1 MNSHRTIVAVVLAAA
16 VACAGNYTWAPTSG
30 TSFQE
35 ALNWN
40 PSTGVPGMADNAT
53 FPAGTYGVSFA
64 GTVTNANVTVGPNVD
79 VDFDL
84 GGQTWQLTNAFS
96 FAAGAGIARFSGG
109 TLEVTKTNT
118 ATGVLSPNP
127 GANQRLILNSGT
139 SRFYGTVGTA
149 SSGGGTIEV
158 NGGDHTMLNGLN
170 PYAAPAGGE
179 SVRITGGTVTVEDN
193 SPAPA
198 LDMRLTLNASSKVK
212 VEGGSLTVTTTTDF
226 YRDAVLEVYT
236 NAIFTTA
243 HVNFSRSNSKS
254 TLNILGGSVT
264 NTSMAI
270 GMTTAGYQPYPST
283 GIVWLADGVF
293 YTGGITLGSES
304 NSVGILRQSGGLFQ
318 TPASL
323 FLATGQR
330 TLGVYTQEGGTAR
343 CNVIGAGTGSGA
355 LGEMDMAGGT
365 LTVQGS
371 VNIGNGNRGTGRL
384 LQSGG
389 SVLCN
394 QLLVGAAAGSTGE
407 VSLTGGT
414 LAATGASSIGYAAGA
429 CTRMAQSGGELIV
442 SNTLALG
449 TLAGSQ
455 GVYTNTGGRI
465 WLSNLLY
472 VGYYGYGR
480 MYFNGAS
487 IESPSGITVGN
498 FGSGTGE
505 LTIAGGLLPM
515 TNATLTIGNQSGS
528 RGTVTISGGTN
539 LFKTI
544 SVGTYGN
551 ALLRIEGGYTETTN
565 RSIVG
570 CYAPSTSRVELA
582 GGVLAVGE
590 IDGRVL
596 YGGEGYSELLM
607 DGGTLRHA
615 GSGSG
620 ALAYSFNKITLTG
633 RGAVIDTFGANRSVT
648 QALSNE
654 TGHAGSFTK
663 TGAGVLTLSSPDNAF
678 TGRVAVEQGE
688 LAVSGSIYLT
698 GGVVVDPGA
707 TLNLASAT
715 VRDAMTA
722 PGTVSRID
730 GTLRLKAGGVLT
742 NGVGA
747 SLCGGGVVTGSV
759 VFAAGSAWAQ
769 DKAESTGYTHPLQ
782 VTGNTVFQAGTSVA
796 LTGYTVEDLKAGIPL
811 VAAVGSGTLQVPGL
825 IPVTLDGASHRYWW
839 AKVSND
845 GKTLTAAFI
854 PMGTMIRL
862 L

>member
-1 MNSHRTIVAVVLAAA
+1 MNSHLTRAAAVLAAA
-16 VACAGNYTWAPTSG
+16 VACAENYTWAPTSG

-118 ATGVLSPNP
+118 ATGVLTPNP

-139 SRFYGTVGTA
+139 SRFYGTVGTL
-149 SSGGGTIEV
+149 SSGGTIEV

-170 PYAAPAGGE
+170 PYAAPSGGE

-193 SPAPA
+193 SPAPL

-212 VEGGSLTVTTTTDF
+212 VEGGSLTVKTTTDF
-226 YRDAVLEVYT
+226 YSDSTVEVYT
-236 NAIFTTA
+236 NATFTTIG
-243 HVNFSRSNSKS
+243 VNLSRGGSKS

-270 GMTTAGYQPYPST
+270 GMTTSGYQPKPST
-283 GIVWLADGVF
+283 GVVWLANGVF
-293 YTGGITLGSES
+293 YTGSITLGTVS

-318 TPASL
+318 TPATMY
-323 FLATGQR
+323 LASAER
-330 TLGVYTQEGGTAR
+330 TLGVYTQEAGTAW
-343 CNVIGAGTGSGA
+343 CNAINVGTGSGA
-355 LGEMDMAGGT
+355 LGEVDMAGGT

-371 VNIGNGNRGTGRL
+371 ANIGNGNRGTGRL

-389 SVLCN
+389 NVLCG
-394 QLLVGAAAGSTGE
+394 QFSVGAAAGSTGE

-414 LAATGASSIGYAAGA
+414 LASGSGSCYIGYAAGA
-429 CTRMAQSGGELIV
+429 YARMTQSGGELIV

-528 RGTVTISGGTN
+528 RGAVTISGGTN

-582 GGVLAVGE
+582 GGVLTVGE

-596 YGGEGYSELLM
+596 YGGEGYSEMLM

-620 ALAYSFNKITLTG
+620 ALVYSFNKVTLTG

-663 TGAGVLTLSSPDNAF
+663 TGAGVLTLTSPDNAF

-688 LAVSGSIYLT
+688 LAVSGAIYLT
-698 GGVVVDPGA
+698 GGVVVEPGA
-707 TLNLASAT
+707 LLNLTYAT

-722 PGTVSRID
+722 PGTSSRID
-730 GTLRLKAGGVLT
+730 GVLLLKAGGVLT

-759 VFAAGSAWAQ
+759 VFAEGSAWAQ
-769 DKAESTGYTHPLQ
+769 DKPESAGYTHPLY
-782 VTGNTVFQAGTSVA
+782 VTGNTVFGAGTSVA
-796 LTGYTVEDLKAGIPL
+796 LTGYTEEDLKTGIPL
-811 VAAVGSGTLQVPGL
+811 VEAVGSGTLQVPGL

>member
-1 MNSHRTIVAVVLAAA
+1 
-16 VACAGNYTWAPTSG
+16 
-30 TSFQE
+30 
-35 ALNWN
+35 LNWN
-40 PSTGVPGMADNAT
+40 PSTGVPGMADNAI

-64 GTVTNANVTVGPNVD
+64 GSVTNATVTVGPD
-79 VDFDL
+79 VDAAFDL

-96 FAAGAGIARFSGG
+96 FASGAGTARFSGG

-118 ATGVLSPNP
+118 ATGVLTPNP

-170 PYAAPAGGE
+170 LYAAPAGGE
-179 SVRITGGTVTVEDN
+179 SVRITGGSVTVEDN

-198 LDMRLTLNASSKVK
+198 LDMRLTLLASSKVK
-212 VEGGSLTVTTTTDF
+212 VEGGSLTVKTTTDF
-226 YRDAVLEVYT
+226 YNDSTVEVYT
-236 NAIFTTA
+236 NATFTTA
-243 HVNFSRSNSKS
+243 LINLARSGSKS

-264 NTSMAI
+264 NTGMAI
-270 GMTTAGYQPYPST
+270 GQTTVNHQPKPST
-283 GIVWLADGVF
+283 GVVWLANGVF
-293 YTGGITLGSES
+293 HTGSITLGTVS
-304 NSVGILRQSGGLFQ
+304 NSVGILRQSDGLFQ
-318 TPASL
+318 TQALSL
-323 FLATGQR
+323 GSGER
-330 TLGVYTQEGGTAR
+330 SLGVYTQEGGTAR
-343 CNVIGAGTGSGA
+343 CSAIYAGAGPGA
-355 LGEMDMAGGT
+355 LGEVDVAGGA
-365 LTVQGS
+365 LTVQGT
-371 VNIGNGNRGTGRL
+371 VYIGNGNRGTGRL

-394 QLLVGAAAGSTGE
+394 QLRAGAVAGSTGE

-414 LAATGASSIGYAAGA
+414 LASKAESYIGYTGGA
-429 CTRMAQSGGELIV
+429 YARMAQSGGELIV
-442 SNTLALG
+442 SNSLVLG
-449 TLAGSQ
+449 SEAGSA
-455 GVYTNTGGRI
+455 GVFTNTGGRI

-472 VGYYGYGR
+472 VGNYGYGR

-498 FGSGTGE
+498 FGASTGE

-515 TNATLTIGNQSGS
+515 TNATLTIGSQSGS

-544 SVGTYGN
+544 STGIYGN
-551 ALLRIEGGYTETTN
+551 ALLRIEGGYSETTN

-570 CYAPSTSRVELA
+570 CFAFSTSRVELA

-590 IDGRVL
+590 IDGRMNYANPV
-596 YGGEGYSELLM
+596 GGYAELLF
-607 DGGTLRHA
+607 DGGTLRHTGD
-615 GSGSG
+615 GSGSLVY
-620 ALAYSFNKITLTG
+620 AFNKATLTG
-633 RGAVIDTFGANRSVT
+633 RGAVIDTFGANRPVT
-648 QALSNE
+648 QTLSNE

-663 TGAGVLTLSSPDNAF
+663 TGAGVLTLTSPDNAF

-688 LAVSGSIYLT
+688 LAVSGAIYLT
-698 GGVVVDPGA
+698 GGVAVEPGA

-722 PGTVSRID
+722 PGTSSRID
-730 GTLRLKAGGVLT
+730 GVLRLKDGGALT

-759 VFAAGSAWAQ
+759 VFAEGSAWAQ
-769 DKAESTGYTHPLQ
+769 DKSESAGYTHPLH
-782 VTGNTVFQAGTSVA
+782 VTGDTVFRAGTSVA
-796 LTGYTVEDLKAGIPL
+796 LTGYTVEDLKAGVPL
-811 VAAVGSGTLQVPGL
+811 VKAVGSGTLRVPGL

-854 PMGTMIRL
+854 PMGTIIRL